1 MIGRVIPLWLFL
13 DPSDL
18 DPSYLDPSYLDP
30 SYLDPSYLDTD
41 DLDTSDA
48 HHCERSF
55 DNDTGGRVGKV
66 FRVAF

>member
-1 MIGRVIPLWLFL
+1 MKYTLQQAMIGRVIPLWLFL

-18 DPSYLDPSYLDP
+18 DPSYLDPSYLDT
-30 SYLDPSYLDTD
+30 SDLDP
-41 DLDTSDA
+41 SDA

-55 DNDTGGRVGKV
+55 DNDTSGRVGKV